1 MAVTRNRIQPPGMNV
16 RTIGGQAL
24 YSHVVTV
31 EGGGRIVHVAGQVA
45 RDAAGNTVG
54 AGDMRAQIEQVGRNL
69 QLCLE
74 AAGASLS
81 DIVKTVTYVTDIDEF
96 FKHTDI
102 RMRFLGPAMGASTTV
117 EISRLAGPDLMVE
130 IEAIA
135 IID

>member
-31 EGGGRIVHVAGQVA
+31 AGGGRIVYVSGQVA

-69 QLCLE
+69 QACLE
-74 AAGASLS
+74 AAGASLA

-96 FKHTDI
+96 FKHTDM

-117 EISRLAGPDLMVE
+117 EVSRLAAPDLMVE

-135 IID
+135 VVD

>member
-31 EGGGRIVHVAGQVA
+31 EGGGRIVYVSGQVA
-45 RDAAGNTVG
+45 RDEAGNTVG
-54 AGDMRAQIEQVGRNL
+54 KGDMRAQIEQVGRNL
-69 QLCLE
+69 QACLE
-74 AAGASLS
+74 AAGASLA

-96 FKHTDI
+96 LKHTDM

-117 EISRLAGPDLMVE
+117 EVSRLAGSDLMVE

-135 IID
+135 VVD

>member
-31 EGGGRIVHVAGQVA
+31 AGGGRVVFVSGQVA
-45 RDAAGNTVG
+45 RDEAGNTVG
-54 AGDMRAQIEQVGRNL
+54 AGDMRAQIEQVGKNL
-69 QLCLE
+69 EACLK

-102 RMRFLGPAMGASTTV
+102 RMRYLGAALGASTTV
-117 EISRLAGPDLMVE
+117 EVSRLAGPDLMVE

-135 IID
+135 VVD

>member
-16 RTIGGQAL
+16 RMIGGQAL

-31 EGGGRIVHVAGQVA
+31 EGGGRVVFVSGQVA
-45 RDAAGNTVG
+45 RDEAGNTVG

-69 QLCLE
+69 EACLK
-74 AAGASLS
+74 AAGANLV

-96 FKHTDI
+96 FKHTDM
-102 RMRFLGPAMGASTTV
+102 RMRYLGAALGASTTV
-117 EISRLAGPDLMVE
+117 EVNRLAGPDLLVE

-135 IID
+135 VTD